1 MKHLKYIFIFLIL
14 FTFTRCGKDW
24 LNLEPQA
31 KTFETNYYTN
41 EEEIGKGLDA
51 AYDMLQNKYFAGGDA
66 YCSIYFFSNFPS
78 DDAFTGGDSPNDQ
91 IGLQEAD
98 DFSLTPNVAAN
109 LLGLWRTLYY
119 GVYRANVVVHYA
131 SPATANQR
139 AMIAE
144 AKFLQALYYY
154 YLVNFWG
161 RVPLIKAPLSQGS
174 YNQANAEINDILD
187 YIEQRLN
194 EAIPNLKNRQ
204 DYDFAGRYHATKSAA
219 RALLGHVLL
228 QRQKW
233 TDAEPVL
240 QAIVDSGGYQ
250 LEANYEDVW
259 RPDNKFGVE
268 SIFEIPFS
276 SHFSYATDFS
286 KPREYYGNI
295 DVQMNGF
302 RGVGGITMN
311 SGWGFDLIDPRLR
324 NLYNQEKDWVRKNAV
339 MYDVAWVTADSGTVI
354 ISQENHMGPK
364 YEALGDPPGAGG
376 LYLDSLYFS
385 KKRACWRSEYNTVA
399 TNWGYGINERVLR
412 YADVLLMLAEAKFN
426 DSKNSEALAL
436 INQIRT
442 RAKLPVKSSLTYDD
456 IKLER
461 RLELA
466 MEGWRFFDLK
476 RWGDA
481 ASALTTSD
489 GFVAGKSEYFP
500 IPLSEITKSGG
511 MLVQNPGY

>member
-14 FTFTRCGKDW
+14 FTSTRCGKDW
-24 LNLEPQA
+24 LNLTPQA

-51 AYDMLQNKYFAGGDA
+51 AYDMLQNQYFAGGDA
-66 YCSIYFFSNFPS
+66 YCSIYLFSNFPS
-78 DDAFTGGDSPNDQ
+78 DDAFTGGDSPHDQ
-91 IGLQEAD
+91 IGLQESD

-109 LLGLWRTLYY
+109 LIGLWKTLYY

-161 RVPLIKAPLSQGS
+161 KVPLIKEPLSQGS
-174 YNQANAEINDILD
+174 YNQANAAISDILD
-187 YIEQRLN
+187 YILQRLN
-194 EAIPNLKNRQ
+194 EAIPDLKNRE
-204 DYDFAGRYHATKSAA
+204 DYDFAGRYHATKGAA
-219 RALLGHVLL
+219 RTL
-228 QRQKW
+228 QGKVYLMKEDW
-233 TDAEPVL
+233 ADAETVL
-240 QAIVDSGGYQ
+240 QDIVNSGTYQ
-250 LEANYEDVW
+250 LEANYSDVG

-268 SIFEIPFS
+268 SIFEIPYS
-276 SHFSYATDFS
+276 GHYSIGADFS
-286 KPREYYGNI
+286 QPRTYYGNI
-295 DVQMNGF
+295 DVQMCGF
-302 RGVGGITMN
+302 RGVGGTIMN

-339 MYDVAWVTADSGTVI
+339 MYNVAWVTADSGTVI
-354 ISQENHMGPK
+354 VSQENHMGPK
-364 YEALGDPPGAGG
+364 YQALGDPPGAGG
-376 LYLDSLYFS
+376 LYLDSLYYS
-385 KKRACWRSEYNTVA
+385 KKRACWRIVWNTVGG
-399 TNWGYGINERVLR
+399 NWGYGINEKVFR
-412 YADVLLMLAEAKFN
+412 YADVLLMLAEAKF
-426 DSKNSEALAL
+426 KNNKTSEATAL
-436 INQIRT
+436 VNQIRT
-442 RAKLPVKSSLTYDD
+442 RAQLPSKATVTYDD

-466 MEGWRFFDLK
+466 MEGIRFFDLK

-481 ASALTTSD
+481 ATALAAD